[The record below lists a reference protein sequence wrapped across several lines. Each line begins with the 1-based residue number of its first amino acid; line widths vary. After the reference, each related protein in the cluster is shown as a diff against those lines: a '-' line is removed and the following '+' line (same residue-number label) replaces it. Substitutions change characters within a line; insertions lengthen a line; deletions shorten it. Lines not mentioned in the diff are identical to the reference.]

1 MLHAEIPHRQRSSVS
16 VEENMRI
23 GIKQATE
30 EGYIEMKVPGVC
42 DLAFPA
48 SKSRRGRVQGGVR

>member
-23 GIKQATE
+23 GVKQATE

-42 DLAFPA
+42 DLSFPA
-48 SKSRRGRVQGGVR
+48 SKSRRGRVQGGGR